1 MDTDS
6 FLFHVKTEE
15 IQEDTAKEVEK
26 RFDTSNYELQR
37 PLPKRKKTKKM
48 IGLMKNDISGKKM
61 EEFEVLRAKKCSYLT
76 DDNDGSEKGKSTEN
90 M

>member
-37 PLPKRKKTKKM
+37 PLPKRKKQKK
-48 IGLMKNDISGKKM
+48 
-61 EEFEVLRAKKCSYLT
+61 
-76 DDNDGSEKGKSTEN
+76 
-90 M
+90 

>member
-6 FLFHVKTEE
+6 FLFHVKTED

-37 PLPKRKKTKKM
+37 LLPK
-48 IGLMKNDISGKKM
+48 GKKQ
-61 EEFEVLRAKKCSYLT
+61 KK
-76 DDNDGSEKGKSTEN
+76 
-90 M
+90 

>member
-1 MDTDS
+1 MK
-6 FLFHVKTEE
+6 LKYNEKTKSWVTK
-15 IQEDTAKEVEK
+15 TASK
-26 RFDTSNYELQR
+26 T
-37 PLPKRKKTKKM
+37 KKTKKM